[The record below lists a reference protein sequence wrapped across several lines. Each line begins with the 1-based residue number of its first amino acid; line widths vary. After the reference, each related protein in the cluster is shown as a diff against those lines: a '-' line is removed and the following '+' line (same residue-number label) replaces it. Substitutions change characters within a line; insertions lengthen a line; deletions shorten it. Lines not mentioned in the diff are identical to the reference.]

1 VCVYVFLN
9 EQKGKGEK
17 RKQIVCFGDATAS
30 LAQEMMYQISI
41 AFYEWT
47 SHVRFMCVFLT

>member
-1 VCVYVFLN
+1 VFLN

-47 SHVRFMCVFLT
+47 SHVRFLCVFLT